1 MPKKLH
7 KGIMKRSRLGNI
19 FQKHQT
25 DYYRKNYNTK
35 EISVKNFL
43 KISVKT
49 LRNLILKILTLKQ
62 LLITDVSGGLSYQT
76 MASENLDP
84 IMSIIKFFDK
94 HPSTVKIKIKVL
106 ESTFHFRKAGSNEGE
121 NITSNLKIKNS
132 CQQEDIPT
140 KINNLNKYMID
151 KLITE
156 NVHSCIDEGDFPSQ
170 LKHADIGPIHKSKI
184 RTTKLI
190 TDQ

>member
-1 MPKKLH
+1 MPKELH
-7 KGIMKRSRLGNI
+7 KAIMKRSRLGNI

-25 DYYRKNYNTK
+25 DYYRKKLQHQRNLCRK
-35 EISVKNFL
+35 LL

-84 IMSIIKFFDK
+84 IMSLIKFFDK
-94 HPSTVKIKIKVL
+94 HPSTVKIKIEVL
-106 ESTFHFRKAGSNEGE
+106 ESTFYFRKAVSNKVE
-121 NITSNLKIKNS
+121 NVTSNLKIKNS

-140 KINNLNKYMID
+140 KINKLNKYMIA

-156 NVHSCIDEGDFPSQ
+156 NFHSCIDEGDFPSQ
-170 LKHADIGPIHKSKI
+170 LKHTDIGPIHKSKI
-184 RTTKLI
+184 RATKLI